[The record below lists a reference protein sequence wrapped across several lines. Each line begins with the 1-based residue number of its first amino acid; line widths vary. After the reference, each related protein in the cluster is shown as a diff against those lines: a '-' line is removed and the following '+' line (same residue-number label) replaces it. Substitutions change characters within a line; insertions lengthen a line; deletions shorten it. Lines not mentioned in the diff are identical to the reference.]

1 MVALTLTAENRNKVR
16 GNDLGVKAI
25 VLVYH
30 KLHGMAGNRGLTG
43 EADGAAATDGVDG
56 VNSFQV
62 DEGDPSPAS

>member
-43 EADGAAATDGVDG
+43 EADGAAATDGV
-56 VNSFQV
+56 NSFQV